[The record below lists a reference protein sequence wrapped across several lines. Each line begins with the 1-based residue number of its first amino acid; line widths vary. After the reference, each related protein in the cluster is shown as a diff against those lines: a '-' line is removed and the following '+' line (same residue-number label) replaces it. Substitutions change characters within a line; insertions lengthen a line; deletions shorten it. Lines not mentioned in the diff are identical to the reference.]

1 MDPRP
6 PNETELSSGTVWFR
20 RCKRLRLIARPRG
33 NGFYK
38 CAAREQNKFRDSYP
52 FKKSPGD
59 IRSRQNLGKAS
70 SLEDQFLAADEIK
83 HQRAFFTDAK
93 ASEKWKRNHFDRNSP
108 DGVSGVSGRERIQ
121 LRADAVET
129 AFHIPECD
137 FFSELFAMRCASN
150 PADFFPRH

>member
-1 MDPRP
+1 MGRHP

-52 FKKSPGD
+52 LRTAGD

-70 SLEDQFLAADEIK
+70 SLEDRFLAADK
-83 HQRAFFTDAK
+83 TKNQCAFFTDAK
-93 ASEKWKRNHFDRNSP
+93 ASEKWKRNHFDRNTL
-108 DGVSGVSGRERIQ
+108 DGVSGVSGHERIQ
-121 LRADAVET
+121 LHADAVET

-137 FFSELFAMRCASN
+137 FFSELFAMRCARD
-150 PADFFPRH
+150 PADCFPRH